1 MRFSSAFTL
10 PLPLVR
16 TAQPGERVRAAEDTP
31 SERGTPEVAG
41 STPNGLQD
49 LPDELDARVRLVG
62 EWQLGEG

>member
-10 PLPLVR
+10 PLPLVP
-16 TAQPGERVRAAEDTP
+16 TAQPGERVRAAQDTP
-31 SERGTPEVAG
+31 SQRGTPVAAEPAPRG
-41 STPNGLQD
+41 PQD

>member
-16 TAQPGERVRAAEDTP
+16 TAQPGERVRAAEDAP
-31 SERGTPEVAG
+31 SQRGAPVVAEA
-41 STPNGLQD
+41 TRRGLQD